1 VGAPQDKHLK
11 NINVYLLHHQL
22 KYHHKAEQLPSKLN
36 IKGNKMSKANIQWF
50 PGHMHKAHKQILEVL
65 PQVDIII
72 EVVDARIPYSS
83 ENPLIGAIRE
93 KTPCIKV
100 LNKADLADPEIT
112 KLWIDYFEQE
122 QDMKA
127 IAITTSK
134 TEQVHQ
140 IIKLCEKMLPNRLSQ
155 DKQIRAMIMG
165 IPNVGKSTI
174 INILADRI
182 IAKTGNEPA
191 VTKNQQRIRLPSGI
205 MLSDTPGFLWP
216 KIENA
221 HSGYRLA
228 VTGAIKDTAIE
239 YEDIA
244 YYAADYLIKHYLPR
258 LQARYE
264 FEETPDSDHELMEL
278 IAKRRGALRAGGHFD
293 IYKVSTILLNELRS
307 GALGPLS
314 IETPDMAAVEKV
326 EAAAQIEAQRLK
338 KIEVKAARRKRY
350 KKNKNKH

>member
-1 VGAPQDKHLK
+1 MA
-11 NINVYLLHHQL
+11 
-22 KYHHKAEQLPSKLN
+22 STT
-36 IKGNKMSKANIQWF
+36 IQWF
-50 PGHMHKAHKQILEVL
+50 PGHMHKAHKEIKEVL

-83 ENPLIGAIRE
+83 ENPLIASIRE
-93 KTPCIKV
+93 KIPCIKV
-100 LNKADLADPEIT
+100 LNKSDLADPEIT
-112 KLWIDYFEQE
+112 ALWVDYLEQE
-122 QDMKA
+122 EGIKA
-127 IAITTSK
+127 LAITTTK

-140 IIKLCEKMLPNRLSQ
+140 ITKLCQQMLPNRLSQ

-216 KIENA
+216 KIENQDSA
-221 HSGYRLA
+221 YRLA

-244 YYAADYLIKHYLPR
+244 YYAAEYLIKHYPER
-258 LQARYE
+258 LQKRYE
-264 FEETPDSDHELMEL
+264 LDSVPETDHELMEA
-278 IAKRRGALRAGGHFD
+278 IALRRGCLRAGGHFD

-314 IETPDMAAVEKV
+314 IETPEMAEVEKV
-326 EAAAQIEAQRLK
+326 EVVKLMAKQAAEKIAK
-338 KIEVKAARRKRY
+338 KEARRRRSR
-350 KKNKNKH
+350 KNR

>member
-1 VGAPQDKHLK
+1 
-11 NINVYLLHHQL
+11 
-22 KYHHKAEQLPSKLN
+22 
-36 IKGNKMSKANIQWF
+36 MSKANIQWF
-50 PGHMHKAHKQILEVL
+50 PGHMHKAHKQIKEVL

-83 ENPLIGAIRE
+83 ENPLIANIRE
-93 KTPCIKV
+93 NTPCIKV
-100 LNKADLADPEIT
+100 LNKSDLADPEVT
-112 KLWIDYFEQE
+112 AKWISYLEQE
-122 QDMKA
+122 QGIKA
-127 IAITTSK
+127 LAITTSK
-134 TEQVHQ
+134 PEQVHQ
-140 IIKLCEKMLPNRLSQ
+140 ITKLCEQMLPHKLGQ

-191 VTKNQQRIRLPSGI
+191 VTKQQQRIRLPSGI

-221 HSGYRLA
+221 NSGYRLA

-244 YYAADYLIKHYLPR
+244 YYAAEYLLANYPER
-258 LQARYE
+258 LKNRYE
-264 FEETPDSDHELMEL
+264 LETLPESDHELMEA
-278 IAKRRGALRAGGHFD
+278 IALRRGCLRAGGHFD

-314 IETPDMAAVEKV
+314 IETPDMAKVEKIAV
-326 EAAAQIEAQRLK
+326 AQLMAEQAEN
-338 KIEVKAARRKRY
+338 KIEKKKSRKRNY
-350 KKNKNKH
+350 KSR

>member
-1 VGAPQDKHLK
+1 
-11 NINVYLLHHQL
+11 
-22 KYHHKAEQLPSKLN
+22 
-36 IKGNKMSKANIQWF
+36 MSRPNIQWF
-50 PGHMHKAHKQILEVL
+50 PGHMHKAHKQIKEVL

-83 ENPLIGAIRE
+83 ENPLISHIRE

-112 KLWIDYFEQE
+112 AQWITYLEQE
-122 QDMKA
+122 QDIKA
-127 IAITTSK
+127 LAITTSK
-134 TEQVHQ
+134 PEQVHQ
-140 IIKLCEKMLPNRLSQ
+140 ITKLCEQMLPNRLSQ

-191 VTKNQQRIRLPSGI
+191 VTKQQQRIRLPSGI

-216 KIENA
+216 KIENVN
-221 HSGYRLA
+221 SGYRLA

-244 YYAADYLIKHYLPR
+244 YYAAEYLLENYPER
-258 LQARYE
+258 LQQRYE
-264 FEETPDSDHELMEL
+264 LETVPQSDHELMEA
-278 IAKRRGALRAGGHFD
+278 IALRRGCLRAGGHFD

-314 IETPDMAAVEKV
+314 VETPAMAKVEKIAVDKLMAEQAENKV
-326 EAAAQIEAQRLK
+326 EK
-338 KIEVKAARRKRY
+338 KKSRKR
-350 KKNKNKH
+350 KFKGR

>member
-1 VGAPQDKHLK
+1 MA
-11 NINVYLLHHQL
+11 
-22 KYHHKAEQLPSKLN
+22 
-36 IKGNKMSKANIQWF
+36 IQWF
-50 PGHMHKAHKQILEVL
+50 PGHMHKAHKQIKEVL

-83 ENPLIGAIRE
+83 ENPLIAHIRE

-100 LNKADLADPEIT
+100 LNKSDLADPQVTEQ
-112 KLWIDYFEQE
+112 WIEYLEQE
-122 QDMKA
+122 QGIKA
-127 IAITTSK
+127 LAITTSK
-134 TEQVHQ
+134 PEQVHQ
-140 IIKLCEKMLPNRLSQ
+140 ITKLCEQMLPHRLGQ

-191 VTKNQQRIRLPSGI
+191 VTKQQQRIRLPSGI

-216 KIENA
+216 KIENEN
-221 HSGYRLA
+221 SGYRLA

-244 YYAADYLIKHYLPR
+244 YYAAEYLLAHYPDR
-258 LQARYE
+258 LKERYE
-264 FEETPDSDHELMEL
+264 LETLPQSDHQLMEA
-278 IAKRRGALRAGGHFD
+278 IALRRGCLRAGGHFD

-314 IETPDMAAVEKV
+314 IETPAMAKVEKVAVEKLMA
-326 EAAAQIEAQRLK
+326 EQAEH
-338 KIEVKAARRKRY
+338 KIEKKKARKSKYKRR
-350 KKNKNKH
+350 

>member
-1 VGAPQDKHLK
+1 
-11 NINVYLLHHQL
+11 
-22 KYHHKAEQLPSKLN
+22 
-36 IKGNKMSKANIQWF
+36 MTKANIQWF
-50 PGHMHKAHKQILEVL
+50 PGHMHKAHKQIKEVL

-83 ENPLIGAIRE
+83 ENPLIAQIRE
-93 KTPCIKV
+93 NTPCIKV
-100 LNKADLADPEIT
+100 LNKSDLADGEIT
-112 KLWIDYFEQE
+112 EKWIEYLEQE
-122 QDMKA
+122 QGIKA

-134 TEQVHQ
+134 PEQVHQ
-140 IIKLCEKMLPNRLSQ
+140 ITRLCEQMLPNLLSQ
-155 DKQIRAMIMG
+155 GKQIRAMIMG

-191 VTKNQQRIRLPSGI
+191 VTKQQQRIRLPSGI

-221 HSGYRLA
+221 NSGYRLA

-244 YYAADYLIKHYLPR
+244 YYAAEYLLENYPDR
-258 LQARYE
+258 LKMRYE
-264 FEETPDSDHELMEL
+264 LETLPESDHELMEA
-278 IAKRRGALRAGGHFD
+278 IALRRGCLRAGGHFD

-314 IETPDMAAVEKV
+314 VETPEIAIVEKV
-326 EAAAQIEAQRLK
+326 AVAKLMAEQAENKVEK
-338 KIEVKAARRKRY
+338 KKSRKRKY
-350 KKNKNKH
+350 KKR

>member
-1 VGAPQDKHLK
+1 MA
-11 NINVYLLHHQL
+11 
-22 KYHHKAEQLPSKLN
+22 ST
-36 IKGNKMSKANIQWF
+36 SIQWF
-50 PGHMHKAHKQILEVL
+50 PGHMHKAHKEIKEVL

-83 ENPLIGAIRE
+83 ENPLIAAIRE

-112 KLWIDYFEQE
+112 AQWVTYLEQQE
-122 QDMKA
+122 GIKA
-127 IAITTSK
+127 LAITTTK

-140 IIKLCEKMLPNRLSQ
+140 ITTLCQKMLPNRLSQ

-205 MLSDTPGFLWP
+205 MLCDTPGFLWP
-216 KIENA
+216 KIENQ
-221 HSGYRLA
+221 HSAYRLA
-228 VTGAIKDTAIE
+228 ATGAIKDTAIE

-244 YYAADYLIKHYLPR
+244 YYTAEYLIQHYPEALK
-258 LQARYE
+258 ARYQLDVLP
-264 FEETPDSDHELMEL
+264 ETDHELMEA
-278 IAKRRGALRAGGHFD
+278 IAVRRGCLRAGGHFD

-307 GALGPLS
+307 GALGAIS
-314 IETPDMAAVEKV
+314 METPEMAEKEKV
-326 EAAAQIEAQRLK
+326 EVVILMAQQAQQKKLK
-338 KIEVKAARRKRY
+338 KEARRQRSR
-350 KKNKNKH
+350 KNRR

>member
-1 VGAPQDKHLK
+1 
-11 NINVYLLHHQL
+11 
-22 KYHHKAEQLPSKLN
+22 
-36 IKGNKMSKANIQWF
+36 
-50 PGHMHKAHKQILEVL
+50 
-65 PQVDIII
+65 
-72 EVVDARIPYSS
+72 
-83 ENPLIGAIRE
+83 
-93 KTPCIKV
+93 
-100 LNKADLADPEIT
+100 
-112 KLWIDYFEQE
+112 
-122 QDMKA
+122 
-127 IAITTSK
+127 
-134 TEQVHQ
+134 
-140 IIKLCEKMLPNRLSQ
+140 MLPNRLSQ

-221 HSGYRLA
+221 NSGYRLA

-244 YYAADYLIKHYLPR
+244 YYAADYLITHYLPR
-258 LQARYE
+258 LQQRYE
-264 FEETPDSDHELMEL
+264 FDETPQSDHELMEL

-307 GALGPLS
+307 GALGPIS
-314 IETPDMAAVEKV
+314 MEIPEMVAVEKLEV
-326 EAAAQIEAQRLK
+326 ERIMAEKAQK
-338 KIEVKAARRKRY
+338 KIEVKEARRRRY
-350 KKNKNKH
+350 KKNR